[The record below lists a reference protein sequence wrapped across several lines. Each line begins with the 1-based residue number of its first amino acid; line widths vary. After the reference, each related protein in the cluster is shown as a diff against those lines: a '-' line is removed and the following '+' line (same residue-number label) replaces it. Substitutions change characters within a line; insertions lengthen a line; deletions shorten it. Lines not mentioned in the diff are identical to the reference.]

1 MSDVQVVKLTTGE
14 DVMGFV
20 EEVDLEGA
28 GKVLSIRNPVAIIL
42 RAKDERGDTFGVGL
56 APYAIYAE
64 NHTIPVMPSQV
75 VSVFKPEK
83 KLEDEYRAKVSG
95 IQPVT
100 AAAAKQILKEGAN

>member
-14 DVMGFV
+14 DVMGYVDEV
-20 EEVDLEGA
+20 ELEGA

-42 RAKDERGDTFGVGL
+42 RPTDERGDKFGVGL

-64 NHTIPVMPSQV
+64 NHTIPIMPSQV
-75 VSVFKPEK
+75 VSVFKPEQ
-83 KLEDEYRAKVSG
+83 KLTDEYIQKVSG

-100 AAAAKQILKEGAN
+100 GAVAQQILKEGKH